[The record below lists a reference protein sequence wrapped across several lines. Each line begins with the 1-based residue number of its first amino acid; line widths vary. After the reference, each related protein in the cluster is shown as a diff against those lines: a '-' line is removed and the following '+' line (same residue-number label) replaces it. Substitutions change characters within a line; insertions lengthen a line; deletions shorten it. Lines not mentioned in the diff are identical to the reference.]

1 MGAPL
6 PRAET
11 RIELW
16 IGAYALLA
24 IVVIVL
30 PALVLV
36 EQHLEASLVAN
47 EIDMVSREER
57 LMVTTLA
64 HRVSAS
70 ERSVRRLGRRVSESV
85 TRRAVR
91 TAKRGRVFRV

>member
-24 IVVIVL
+24 IAVIVL
-30 PALVLV
+30 PALLLV

-57 LMVTTLA
+57 LVVTTLA
-64 HRVSAS
+64 HRVAACGA
-70 ERSVRRLGRRVSESV
+70 EGGARLLGSRPCSP
-85 TRRAVR
+85 
-91 TAKRGRVFRV
+91 FR